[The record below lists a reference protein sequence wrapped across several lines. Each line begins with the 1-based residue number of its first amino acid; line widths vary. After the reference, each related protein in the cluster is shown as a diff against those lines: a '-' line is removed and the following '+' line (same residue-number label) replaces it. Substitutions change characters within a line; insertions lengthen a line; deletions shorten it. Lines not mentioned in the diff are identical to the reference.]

1 MRPRAV
7 AGAQA
12 VSLAAIQAEG
22 PSITS
27 PSRRQAIDLMTQV
40 KARFEALLRL
50 NWAPDQ
56 VDKAFDIAVMPV
68 VVAAENARNPDLRL
82 TFLES
87 PDELKDWLALEAPG
101 GERRRAVFNLPG
113 FEEHSMVAD
122 VRRVDGRT
130 SVLLVE
136 PLDPNNDLATK
147 YDTAVLPA
155 FRSLN
160 LLPRRAVLSALALG
174 TQKSDTGCRIFALS
188 FASKLA
194 GLKAEVDL
202 IHEQNQAGA
211 PLSTSIGFPLQKWA
225 GTRDRRMFSGTAL
238 MPQPFMKHA
247 QSSDTL
253 KDWHAA
259 HPKVPLDN
267 PVNHK
272 GQTLLGRQEKHA
284 VTRLPVNRGEQQGN
298 AQPRKTGPMT
308 YSRSIEEKRVTY
320 MDRAIEYLR
329 HAPESECQDFLG
341 RLQRAGITEH
351 AIQDLGLKSR
361 KWGPLPPAGDSTAA
375 MPV

>member
-1 MRPRAV
+1 MVRPVSAGSGLQTRSSEDTSNPAGSSARGPVSQVDEPPQPGDGALRPRPQRLAEEAMPMRPRAV

-259 HPKVPLDN
+259 HQRSPW
-267 PVNHK
+267 
-272 GQTLLGRQEKHA
+272 TIRST
-284 VTRLPVNRGEQQGN
+284 TRARPCSG
-298 AQPRKTGPMT
+298 ARK
-308 YSRSIEEKRVTY
+308 
-320 MDRAIEYLR
+320 
-329 HAPESECQDFLG
+329 
-341 RLQRAGITEH
+341 
-351 AIQDLGLKSR
+351 
-361 KWGPLPPAGDSTAA
+361 STR
-375 MPV
+375 